1 MLTHNIYL
9 MMMITLQPYA
19 GENASCMCR
28 IIHIILLK
36 INIVV
41 IYSLSHCLP
50 GGKSLAIMA
59 SLVLL
64 VDWCCNLVDCCL
76 VWQPGWPLILSSHM
90 WRGGGGEGYSLL
102 VGLIVA
108 MR

>member
-50 GGKSLAIMA
+50 GGKSLAIVA

-64 VDWCCNLVDCCL
+64 SLATCSWLALNSLFPCAE
-76 VWQPGWPLILSSHM
+76 G
-90 WRGGGGEGYSLL
+90 GGGGEGSSLL
-102 VGLIVA
+102 PGLTVA